1 MPPFWLTLA
10 DYAGIASVV
19 AIGIVVLT
27 GMGGITSFG
36 QATFMGFGAYA
47 TALLTTQAGWS
58 PWLTLPVALAASGL
72 PSLVIG
78 AVTLRLSGHYLA
90 LGTIA
95 WSVAFFYVFGNLDVL
110 GRNDGISGIPPL
122 RVAAWRCSTA
132 GRISPWCGWRSRLA
146 LLLTRNLLDSRVG
159 RAIRALRGGA
169 AAAASFGV
177 RLAGS
182 HARLRLC
189 RGAGRAG
196 GLAVRAH
203 AALGQS
209 HAVRAQRRHRVP
221 ADGGG
226 GRLGAAAGRGAGG
239 RRWSPW

>member
-1 MPPFWLTLA
+1 
-10 DYAGIASVV
+10 
-19 AIGIVVLT
+19 
-27 GMGGITSFG
+27 MGGITSFG

-58 PWLTLPVALAASGL
+58 PWLSLPVALLASGL
-72 PSLVIG
+72 ASLVIG

-110 GRNDGISGIPPL
+110 GRNDGISGVPPL
-122 RVAAWRCSTA
+122 RIGSTA
-132 GRISPWCGWRSRLA
+132 LLDSRSYFPVVWIAVALA

-177 RLAGS
+177 GLAGCGCS
-182 HARLRLC
+182 PSPMRPC
-189 RGAGRAG
+189 WPGWRAG
-196 GLAVRAH
+196 STPTCSAPSARRRSASTRA
-203 AALGQS
+203 S
-209 HAVRAQRRHRVP
+209 NTC
-221 ADGGG
+221 
-226 GRLGAAAGRGAGG
+226 
-239 RRWSPW
+239 